1 MVQGFHDERRRRG
14 QVLKILFF
22 GLLLAALIA
31 LMGLAYMVGLREQV
45 LALEES
51 TRQTQLLSAV
61 LDRER
66 QARAEVTAARD
77 VALADAAALRQRI
90 QSEVPTGV
98 TKQLLDL
105 ARERVAAGVRPERVA
120 SALQRAE
127 NAKNCEPSAAR
138 RLTVRVQPVPVPPPP
153 PGSRV
158 PPIPGPIQPTII
170 GEQLALL
177 IEGQNLRDS
186 VGQPLPAYD
195 PAEPIQ
201 LRLTAAGTKIADV
214 EGRLPFSHVLF
225 SGTWEYRMS
234 FTAAPAA
241 APRGQV
247 TVAIERCPFP

>member
-22 GLLLAALIA
+22 GLLLAVLIA

-105 ARERVAAGVRPERVA
+105 ARERVAAGVRPERIA

-127 NAKNCEPSAAR
+127 NAKNCEPPAAR

-158 PPIPGPIQPTII
+158 QPVPGPIQPTII
-170 GEQLALL
+170 GEQLTLL
-177 IEGQNLRDS
+177 IEGQNLRDGG
-186 VGQPLPAYD
+186 GQPLPAYD

-201 LRLTAAGTKIADV
+201 LRLTAAAAKIADV

-225 SGTWEYRMS
+225 SGAWEYRMS